1 LVEQTLFDT
10 TAVIQ
15 KNKYT
20 EKLSRQ
26 EIINLFQDILQ
37 HIADNRN
44 SIQVLMSENGDI
56 NYQKRLM
63 YKALEWTQV
72 WGTRID
78 DMPDAKTAE
87 YYSVFWVGGVH
98 SFIQKWLKN
107 GMDTPIPLMAK
118 MLAKLTAG
126 VR

>member
-1 LVEQTLFDT
+1 M
-10 TAVIQ
+10 Q

-63 YKALEWTQV
+63 HKALEWTQV
-72 WGTRID
+72 WGTNRGD
-78 DMPDAKTAE
+78 TPDAKTVE
-87 YYSVFWVGGVH
+87 YYSVFLVGGVL

-126 VR
+126 AR